1 MKYSVPVSDKEYS
14 PEEVAAA
21 IKIQAMWRGTY
32 VRLLMK
38 ARTPGMIFL
47 SVIKCPCVCK
57 NEYLCVNEKHFGVL
71 LLYDLA
77 IFLKFY
83 KY

>member
-1 MKYSVPVSDKEYS
+1 MKTEVEIRLTFSPKFVFLFLAEWVDAKYNVPTSDKEYS

-38 ARTPGMIFL
+38 ARTPGMLFQ
-47 SVIKCPCVCK
+47 SFIKLTCINK
-57 NEYLCVNEKHFGVL
+57 
-71 LLYDLA
+71 
-77 IFLKFY
+77 
-83 KY
+83 